1 MDSLTTQEKQVYYK
15 TDTILNLIGGKPKN
29 VKKITIVER
38 LYESDIFRGR
48 VVGLWISEKNEIMIK
63 RSQLHSI
70 SEYAGTLLH
79 ECAHAVSGADDVSRD
94 FELKLTEIIGIIS
107 SKFI

>member
-1 MDSLTTQEKQVYYK
+1 MFQFVLLCPPK

-38 LYESDIFRGR
+38 LYESDIFKGG
-48 VVGLWISEKNEIMIK
+48 VVGLWISEK